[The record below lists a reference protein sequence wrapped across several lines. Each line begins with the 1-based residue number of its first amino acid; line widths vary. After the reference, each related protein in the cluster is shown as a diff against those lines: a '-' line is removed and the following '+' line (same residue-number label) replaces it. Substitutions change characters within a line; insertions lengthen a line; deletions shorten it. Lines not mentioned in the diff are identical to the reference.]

1 MNMSEK
7 FKTKYRIASAM
18 LQSYDYKRAGMY
30 FITICTKNRMH
41 FFGEI
46 QYGIMKHSELG
57 ICVITEWTN
66 TPAIRP
72 DMNLELGAFVVMPDH
87 FHAIL
92 IVGENE
98 YNSHFGRRRG
108 GDGGSGSGFD
118 TDDDNDAGRDAM
130 HCVSTTGD
138 GIGARSGAQNANRK
152 NAFKPQSKNL
162 ASIIRGFKS
171 SVTTY
176 ARKNNIQF
184 DWQPRFHD
192 RMIRNQAEFNRI
204 SNYILNN
211 PMNWGK

>member
-1 MNMSEK
+1 
-7 FKTKYRIASAM
+7 
-18 LQSYDYKRAGMY
+18 
-30 FITICTKNRMH
+30 MH
-41 FFGEI
+41 FFGKI
-46 QYGIMKHSELG
+46 QYGVMKHSELG
-57 ICVITEWTN
+57 NYAITEWTN

-87 FHAIL
+87 LHAIL

-98 YNSHFGRRRG
+98 YNSYIGCRRRRG
-108 GDGGSGSGFD
+108 GGGSNFGFD
-118 TDDDNDAGRDAM
+118 ANAGSNDGSDDDSDAM

-138 GIGARSGAQNANRK
+138 GDGDGARSGAENVNRK